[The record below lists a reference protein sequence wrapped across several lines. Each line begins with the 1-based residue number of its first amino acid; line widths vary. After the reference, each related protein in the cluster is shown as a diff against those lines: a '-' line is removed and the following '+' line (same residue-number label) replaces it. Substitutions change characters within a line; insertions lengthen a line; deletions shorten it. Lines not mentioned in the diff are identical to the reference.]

1 MWPSFAWLLK
11 DVIPAFKGQA
21 EHDRSFTAH
30 FCKVES
36 SDLQIDVEEASY
48 CWLMAIPL
56 RLSLSRGHTSV
67 RTLNSFSSAPSF
79 GSHQIQHRRRGHN
92 QVCCVSTSD
101 HGRYLDEVALAKQPQ
116 RLEELLK
123 VLEVQ
128 GQTIVAPDQRSGL
141 HPLVIPLARAPA
153 PQSDVLNS
161 SARGETSY
169 TCLLRWAENSAI
181 RGMPLVCMS
190 ANAPGLSLLA
200 RSVDEYLHRAL
211 AEEDEAAKGQGGPIE
226 ESVGPSGQEL
236 YQRGSFASSPHKTMP
251 AYLTRSAGMFMD
263 VAEGLVNNHLRNE
276 DLYSGLIT
284 SEWYMRPSHFPGW
297 GRPFEFNAQLL
308 RALQRDEEARDSA
321 RIALRMPWWT
331 LGSGFETVRS
341 LAKLHGDH
349 AAVTHALSEANMTAS
364 GPLPPGVTLGKEPDL
379 AAMDKT
385 NEIMNKVAASE
396 ATWDAIRP
404 ALAEQYREAGQSGI
418 ADFVTAA

>member
-1 MWPSFAWLLK
+1 
-11 DVIPAFKGQA
+11 
-21 EHDRSFTAH
+21 
-30 FCKVES
+30 
-36 SDLQIDVEEASY
+36 
-48 CWLMAIPL
+48 MA
-56 RLSLSRGHTSV
+56 LSLHLPLSYTHRSV
-67 RTLNSFSSAPSF
+67 RAFRQTGALSSLLTKQRQCRRS
-79 GSHQIQHRRRGHN
+79 SHS
-92 QVCCVSTSD
+92 QVQCITSSD
-101 HGRYLDEVALAKQPQ
+101 HGRYLDEVALAERPP
-116 RLEELLK
+116 RLEQLLK

-153 PQSDVLNS
+153 PESGVPNS

-169 TCLLRWAENSAI
+169 TCLLRWAENSRV

-190 ANAPGLSLLA
+190 AHAPGLSLMA

-211 AEEDEAAKGQGGPIE
+211 AEEDEAANGQGGPVE
-226 ESVGPSGQEL
+226 ECVGTSGQEL
-236 YQRGSFASSPHKTMP
+236 YRRGTFASSPHKTMS
-251 AYLTRSAGMFMD
+251 AYLIRNAGMFMD
-263 VAEGLVNNHLRNE
+263 VAEGLVNNHLRKE

-308 RALQRDEEARDSA
+308 RAMHRDEEARDSA
-321 RIALRMPWWT
+321 RIAMRMPWWT

-341 LAKLHGDH
+341 LAKLEGDH
-349 AAVTHALSEANMTAS
+349 AAVTYALSEANMTAS
-364 GPLPPGVTLGKEPDL
+364 GPLPPGITLGKEPDL

-404 ALAEQYREAGQSGI
+404 ALAEQYREAGQSGV
-418 ADFVTAA
+418 ADFVLAA